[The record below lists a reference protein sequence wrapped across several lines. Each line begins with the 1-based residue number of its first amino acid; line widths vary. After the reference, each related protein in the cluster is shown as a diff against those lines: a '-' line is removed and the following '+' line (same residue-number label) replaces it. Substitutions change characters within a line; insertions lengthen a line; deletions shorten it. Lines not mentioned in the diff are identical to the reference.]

1 MDLKIKKNIAIKKL
15 AVLDY
20 FTAIFAWIIFWIYRQ
35 EWLHEVYPS
44 IYTKTRNWN
53 TRDYFLSFL
62 VVPLC
67 WLLCYYLVG
76 TYFDLYRKSRIIEII
91 RSFTAS
97 IIGALLLGFIA
108 FANDVDSFKYF
119 FEITMLYMLTHFVIV
134 MMSRMLLLR
143 SIKNDLAT
151 GKVQYNTLI
160 VGGNG
165 KAIKAYEDVI
175 NHPQVIGNHVIG
187 FVNVDPKIVTHSI
200 DNLPVLGNV
209 DQIES
214 LILQHKIEEVIIALE
229 SHEHSILEPILIKL
243 SYYNVVVKVLPD
255 MYDFISGSIRINS
268 IFQPVFITIHPELLP
283 DWQKSLKRS
292 IDITVALFTIIFLSP
307 LYVFAAI
314 KTKLSSAGPVFY
326 KQERIGLNG
335 NPFFILKFRSM
346 YIDAEINGP
355 QLSSDHDKRIT
366 PWGKFMRKWRI
377 DEIPQFFNVLK
388 GEMSLVGPRPERA
401 YFINQIIQTHPH
413 YKYLHRVK
421 PGITSWGMVEF
432 GYAENIQQM
441 IARMRFDLLYIQN
454 CSIVL
459 DIKIIF
465 YTFIVLLQGRGK

>member
-1 MDLKIKKNIAIKKL
+1 MDLIKKQKKAIAKL
-15 AVLDY
+15 VALDY
-20 FTAIFAWIIFWIYRQ
+20 CTAIIAWVLFWIYRQ
-35 EWLHEVYPS
+35 EWLNEVYPT

-53 TRDYFLSFL
+53 IRDYYLSFL
-62 VVPLC
+62 FVPLC
-67 WLLCYYLVG
+67 WLLCYYLIG
-76 TYFDLYRKSRIIEII
+76 TYYDLYRKSRIIEII
-91 RSFTAS
+91 RTFVAS

-119 FEITMLYMLTHFVIV
+119 FEITFLYMITHFVIV
-134 MMSRMLLLR
+134 VISRLMILR
-143 SIKNDLAT
+143 GIKNELAT

-165 KAIKAYEDVI
+165 KAIKAYKDVM
-175 NHPQVIGNHVIG
+175 NHPQVIGNNVIG
-187 FVNVDPKIVTHSI
+187 FVNVDPAVVTKTV

-209 DQIES
+209 DTLEQTI
-214 LILQHKIEEVIIALE
+214 QTNKIEEVIIALE
-229 SHEHSILEPILIKL
+229 SHEHSILEKILIQL
-243 SYYNVVVKVLPD
+243 SYYKVVVKVLPD
-255 MYDFISGSIRINS
+255 LYDYIAGSIKINA

-283 DWQKSLKRS
+283 DWQKSLKRA
-292 IDITVALFTIIFLSP
+292 IDIVVAACTILLLSP
-307 LYVFAAI
+307 LYLFAAI
-314 KTKLSSAGPVFY
+314 KTKLSSPGPVFF
-326 KQERIGLNG
+326 KQQRIGLNG
-335 NPFFILKFRSM
+335 HPFFILKFRSM
-346 YIDAEINGP
+346 YIDAEMNGP
-355 QLSSDHDKRIT
+355 QLSSDNDKRIT

-401 YFINQIIQTHPH
+401 YFIDQIVQTHPH

-441 IARMRFDLLYIQN
+441 IERMRYDLLYIQN
-454 CSIVL
+454 CSLVL